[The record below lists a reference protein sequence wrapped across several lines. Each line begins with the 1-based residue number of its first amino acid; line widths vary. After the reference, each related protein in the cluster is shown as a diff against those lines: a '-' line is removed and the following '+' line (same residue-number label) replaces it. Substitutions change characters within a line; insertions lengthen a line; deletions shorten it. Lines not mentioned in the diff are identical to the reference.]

1 MFADGE
7 KSLQAM
13 LIKKYGVGLPS
24 TPDDAFRT
32 RDDAFRRWESSGEGL
47 DMLIQRIH
55 TTLVSR
61 DEMVD
66 DGGRSCQKHLDTL
79 VTHHTP
85 RLDLSA
91 AAKGGGGG
99 RGVFVSGQLDEI
111 RNKTEGILR
120 RLPPT
125 IPLQALEA
133 LAVHSNTSCK
143 RQHVLDVAL
152 VHVVL
157 NECRVLNRVL
167 EECSMSMRRIDMALL
182 RTSVLGGDKAH
193 AVACAQCL
201 LAGQVPQEWIKC
213 SYPSTKP
220 LAAWLRDLTDV
231 RVPQVNLLTLSLL
244 LPLFQSLSQPMH
256 QDMRDVRG

>member
-1 MFADGE
+1 MFADDE

-13 LIKKYGVGLPS
+13 LIKKYGVGLSS
-24 TPDDAFRT
+24 TQ
-32 RDDAFRRWESSGEGL
+32 DDAFRRCESSGKGL
-47 DMLIQRIH
+47 NMLIQRIH
-55 TTLVSR
+55 TTLVSA
-61 DEMVD
+61 DEIVD
-66 DGGRSCQKHLDTL
+66 DGRSCEKHLDTL
-79 VTHHTP
+79 VTNYTP
-85 RLDLSA
+85 GTHCNLSA

-99 RGVFVSGQLDEI
+99 RGSFVSGQLDEI
-111 RNKTEGILR
+111 RNKTEAILR

-125 IPLQALEA
+125 IPLQALQA
-133 LAVHSNTSCK
+133 LAVHSNTSSNQ
-143 RQHVLDVAL
+143 QHILDVAL

-201 LAGQVPQEWIKC
+201 LAGQVPKEWIKC
-213 SYPSTKP
+213 SYPSTNP

-244 LPLFQSLSQPMH
+244 LPLF
-256 QDMRDVRG
+256 